1 LPIRNISREKAKL
14 LSEYEREMLCCTTC
28 GFCRA
33 VCPTFNHFKQE
44 SANARGKVLL
54 SYGLLKN
61 EIPVTPRMTE
71 RLHTCLTC
79 GKCNVKCPSGI
90 DVVEII
96 KAARAE
102 LVNKNAGPLQDQKLV
117 DSHIQTEYN
126 PFGKP
131 AAKRLE
137 WAPEAY
143 KTSRNAETVYFAGCM
158 AAYWY
163 PEIAQATLKIFE
175 RLGVKAAVLKGE
187 RCCGIPPLW
196 DGQINLA
203 IELAKSNIEAF
214 HASNTQLIVT
224 TCAGCYRTL
233 KIDYPKL
240 FGKVD
245 YKVMHITEFLSE
257 FINENKIKFKG
268 KIEKIAT
275 YHDPCHLGRHMGVY
289 EAPRTIIQNIPG
301 LKFREMETNKKDAEC
316 CGGGAGVFRTAFAN
330 LALTFG
336 KSRVEEAKSV
346 GAEVILTSCPMCM
359 LNLSQAAK
367 RAQVKIE
374 VSDPILL
381 LAKTLK

>member
-1 LPIRNISREKAKL
+1 MI
-14 LSEYEREMLCCTTC
+14 
-28 GFCRA
+28 
-33 VCPTFNHFKQE
+33 
-44 SANARGKVLL
+44 
-54 SYGLLKN
+54 
-61 EIPVTPRMTE
+61 E
-71 RLHTCLTC
+71 RLYICLTC

-102 LVNKNAGPLQDQKLV
+102 LVNKKAGPLPDHKLI
-117 DSHIQTEYN
+117 DSLIQTEYN

-131 AAKRLE
+131 AARRFE

-143 KTSRNAETVYFAGCM
+143 KTSRNAEIVYFAGCM

-175 RLGVKAAVLKGE
+175 HLGIKAAVLKGE
-187 RCCGIPPLW
+187 RCCGLPPLW
-196 DGQINLA
+196 DGQISLA
-203 IELAKSNIEAF
+203 RDLAKSNIETF

-233 KIDYPKL
+233 KTDYPKL

-245 YKVMHITEFLSE
+245 YRVMHITEFLSE
-257 FINENKIKFKG
+257 YINENKMKFKG
-268 KIEKIAT
+268 KIEKVVT
-275 YHDPCHLGRHMGVY
+275 YHDPCHLGRHMGIY
-289 EAPRTIIQNIPG
+289 EDPRAIIQNIPG
-301 LKFREMETNKKDAEC
+301 LKFKEMENIKKDAEC
-316 CGGGAGVFRTAFAN
+316 CGGGAGVFRTAFAK

-336 KSRVEEAKSV
+336 KTRVEEAKSV

-359 LNLSQAAK
+359 LNLSQAAR
-367 RAQVKIE
+367 RAQIKIE

-381 LAKTLK
+381 LAKTLGS

>member
-1 LPIRNISREKAKL
+1 L

>member
-1 LPIRNISREKAKL
+1 MQNISREKTKL

-61 EIPVTPRMTE
+61 EIPITPRMTE

-102 LVNKNAGPLQDQKLV
+102 LVNKNAGPLPDQKLV
-117 DSHIQTEYN
+117 DRHIQTEYN

-137 WAPEAY
+137 WTPKAY

-158 AAYWY
+158 ASYWY

-175 RLGVKAAVLKGE
+175 HLGVKATILKNE

-203 IELAKSNIEAF
+203 TELAKSNIETF

-233 KIDYPKL
+233 KIDYPKM

-245 YKVMHITEFLSE
+245 YRVMHITEFLSE

-268 KIEKIAT
+268 KIEKAAT
-275 YHDPCHLGRHMGVY
+275 YHDPCHLGRHMSVY

-301 LKFREMETNKKDAEC
+301 LKFREMENNKKDAEC

-336 KSRVEEAKSV
+336 KSRVEEAKRV
-346 GAEVILTSCPMCM
+346 GTEVILTSCPMCM
-359 LNLSQAAK
+359 LNLSQAARK
-367 RAQVKIE
+367 AQIKIE

-381 LAKTLK
+381 LAKTLE